1 MDDRKKILERHL
13 KYKDKTMDILKE
25 DRNKKLAMI
34 QNELRKKW
42 LPEKYNPDLDKKNP
56 L

>member
-1 MDDRKKILERHL
+1 MSRRILEQHL
-13 KYKDKTMDILKE
+13 KYKDKDMAELIQE
-25 DRNKKLAMI
+25 RNTKLSVS

-42 LPEKYNPDLDKKNP
+42 LPEKYNPELSKKKP